1 VVKNRGM
8 GALLVTGMHR
18 SGTTFVGKI
27 LSESPEVVSLH
38 EPFNREFGISGV
50 DVVYPSDLNDC
61 LRGQIGQVLTL
72 NFKVTRVAPGDSFL
86 KSIARGFVG
95 GRTNIDKYKAKW
107 QIFKSTEIKTL
118 IIKDPFLILNCAQLA
133 DGFGISSV
141 VTLRHP
147 VAIWRSIRRMNWVFD
162 FEKFANE
169 VIVKRYTHLTRIEIN
184 KLSEVE
190 KFSYLYLILYSS
202 ALEASKVSNMIH
214 LVKHEDICI
223 NPIDMFS
230 NMATK
235 VDIKFTD
242 SMRQLV
248 YQKTSSDKAQY
259 DNDKL
264 HNFDRDSKALAW
276 SWCDAEYSEEEDI
289 IREICGD
296 IVDELYGAWR
306 PESCL

>member
-1 VVKNRGM
+1 M
-8 GALLVTGMHR
+8 DALLVTGMHR

-38 EPFNREFGISGV
+38 EPFNKEFGVRGV
-50 DVVYPSDLNDC
+50 DAVYPSDLDNC
-61 LRGQIGQVLTL
+61 LRNLIRQVLTL
-72 NFKVTRVAPGDSFL
+72 NFKVKRVAPGDSFL
-86 KSIARGFVG
+86 KSVARGFVG

-107 QIFKSTEIKTL
+107 QIFKSREIKTL
-118 IIKDPFLILNCAQLA
+118 IIKDPFLILNCAHLA
-133 DGFGISSV
+133 DEFGIPSV

-169 VIVKRYTHLTRIEIN
+169 VTVKKYSHLTRIEIN

-202 ALEASKVSNMIH
+202 ALEASKVSNMVH
-214 LVKHEDICI
+214 LVKHEDICT
-223 NPIDMFS
+223 NPVDMFS
-230 NMATK
+230 NIATM
-235 VDIKFTD
+235 VNIKFTN

-248 YQKTSSDKAQY
+248 HQKTSAEKAEY

-264 HNFDRDSKALAW
+264 HNFYRDSKALAW
-276 SWCDAEYSEEEDI
+276 SWCDAECSEEESI
-289 IREICGD
+289 IKGICGD
-296 IVDELYGAWR
+296 LVDGLYGSWR
-306 PESCL
+306 PEPCL